1 MVVPYEFSKNQGQQ
15 FGSIIPNQYVAPEKI
30 MYKLANNH
38 VLPNAFVRVR
48 LEGIVN
54 R

>member
-1 MVVPYEFSKNQGQQ
+1 MVVPYEFSKSQGQK
-15 FGSIIPNQYVAPEKI
+15 FASVIPNHYVSPEKI

-48 LEGIVN
+48 MEGNVEM
-54 R
+54 